1 MSVFISWSGR
11 GSHSHKAA
19 ILLKEWMPKVLQKL
33 PCFLSSHDIEAGA
46 AWIKVLFEQLEQSN
60 VGVICLTRSTLGK
73 PWILFEAGALA
84 KKIEASRLCPLLID
98 LNPSDVEFPLAAF
111 QLKTISR
118 EDVRSLLAMI
128 NKSREGITLTD
139 EELAEVFDLRWPQ
152 FEKSLNAILQEPEQ
166 GKTVSSRRSD
176 SELLEEILALARGIA
191 SQTASL
197 SEPTPKRV
205 REQHPRLLKANSEAA
220 VRIWRYVLSEARNKR
235 PLISGW
241 LEKARAVV
249 FNEETGLFEVWYT
262 VDDEN
267 AYKSIESPRT
277 TEFVQRLINDMAPN
291 AKLDWN
297 YFPF

>member
-11 GSHSHKAA
+11 GSHSHRVA
-19 ILLKEWMPKVLQKL
+19 ILLKEWLPKVLQKL

-60 VGVICLTRSTLGK
+60 AGVICLTRSTLAK

-111 QLKTISR
+111 QLKTIAR

-152 FEKSLNAILQEPEQ
+152 FEKSLGAILKEPEQ
-166 GKTVSSRRSD
+166 GKAISARRSD
-176 SELLEEILALARGIA
+176 SELLDEILALTRGIA
-191 SQTASL
+191 SKTASL
-197 SEPTPKRV
+197 SEPTPKRT
-205 REQHPRLLKANSEAA
+205 REPQTGSKATSELAGE
-220 VRIWRYVLSEARNKR
+220 IWKHVVSQARERR
-235 PLISGW
+235 PLLIGW
-241 LEKARAVV
+241 LEKAQSVDFSA
-249 FNEETGLFEVWYT
+249 ETGLFRVWFSP
-262 VDDEN
+262 DDEA
-267 AYKSIESPRT
+267 AYEAIRLPRT
-277 TEFVQRLINDMAPN
+277 TAFVQGLINEVAPN
-291 AKLDWN
+291 AKIEWIQTL
-297 YFPF
+297 F

>member
-11 GSHSHKAA
+11 GSHSHRVA
-19 ILLKEWMPKVLQKL
+19 ILLKEWLPKVLQKL

-60 VGVICLTRSTLGK
+60 VGVICLTRSTLAK

-111 QLKTISR
+111 QLKTIAR

-152 FEKSLNAILQEPEQ
+152 FEKSLSAILKEPEQ
-166 GKTVSSRRSD
+166 GKTMSARRSD
-176 SELLEEILALARGIA
+176 SELLDEILALTRGIA
-191 SQTASL
+191 SKTASL
-197 SEPTPKRV
+197 WEPTPKRT
-205 REQHPRLLKANSEAA
+205 RESQTGLKATSELAGEE
-220 VRIWRYVLSEARNKR
+220 IWKHVLSQARERR
-235 PLISGW
+235 PLMVGW
-241 LEKARAVV
+241 LEKAQSVDFSAGVLRVWFSPDDGVAYEAVRLRRA
-249 FNEETGLFEVWYT
+249 
-262 VDDEN
+262 
-267 AYKSIESPRT
+267 T
-277 TEFVQRLINDMAPN
+277 TFVQELINEVAPN
-291 AKLDWN
+291 AKIEWIQTL
-297 YFPF
+297 F